1 MDDSFEPI
9 DSPAAWRGEELAA
22 SPAWRRAL
30 TVAEIAALERA
41 TAGARGAPLPGFG
54 AAAFP
59 VPELEPL
66 FGWMIEQLERGP
78 GVVRLTG
85 LPAARMARDD
95 LKRLFWGF
103 CVNLG
108 MPVYQTAA
116 GEVLG
121 EVKDETGTGAALT
134 YDGPGPLKS
143 ARTIARSTGALRFH
157 TDKTDMLCLLCATN
171 AIEGGVSKVVS
182 SVTLHNEI
190 GRRRPDLLRVL
201 YEPYWRMRPTD
212 EEGDRD
218 DRVFPMPVFAR
229 AADGSFTSQYSRT
242 YISQA
247 QEVPEVPRLTAAQTE
262 AMDMIHA
269 IGEEV
274 CLRAPFECRRHA
286 VPQSARHVS
295 RPHAVHRRCSD
306 RRAPRAVAHVV
317 GRAVHAH
324 AAGWPRDPMGRYA
337 RGRLAWWRAGG
348 PHGATGCVSQG
359 LPRLTHALPH
369 RRDWDR
375 RGQGD
380 DPLAR

>member
-1 MDDSFEPI
+1 MLSGVTDVDDTFGPI
-9 DSPAAWRGEELAA
+9 DSPAAWRGDELAA

-66 FGWMIEQLERGP
+66 FAWMIEQLERGP

-85 LPAARMARDD
+85 LPAASMARDD

-190 GRRRPDLLRVL
+190 RRRRPDLLRVL

-229 AADGSFTSQYSRT
+229 AADGSFSSQYSRT

-247 QEVPEVPRLTAAQTE
+247 QEVPEVPRLTAMQTE

-274 CLRAPFECRRHA
+274 SCTRHSRSATCSSSISTSRITDARSSPTMPLPARAACCCACGWPGGSRACCRTATRSNGATRARAHCVVA
-286 VPQSARHVS
+286 RWSA
-295 RPHAVHRRCSD
+295 ARRCWPPEPGVAEIDPS
-306 RRAPRAVAHVV
+306 APA
-317 GRAVHAH
+317 
-324 AAGWPRDPMGRYA
+324 P
-337 RGRLAWWRAGG
+337 
-348 PHGATGCVSQG
+348 S
-359 LPRLTHALPH
+359 
-369 RRDWDR
+369 
-375 RGQGD
+375 
-380 DPLAR
+380 